1 MSDVFAK
8 FTRFETLEPD
18 VAYRDRNTIRIESSR
33 IVEEEWRVLK
43 DKEPARVLFY
53 RGAGWIQEYRG
64 GEVTHLTQKD
74 IPKSVVHCVRL
85 LWDEICEEA
94 ARAAEEE
101 R

>member
-18 VAYRDRNTIRIESSR
+18 VAYRSRNAIRIESSR
-33 IVEEEWRVLK
+33 IVEEEWRVFK
-43 DKEPARVLFY
+43 DPNRVLFY
-53 RGAGWIQEYRG
+53 QGAGWIQEYRG

-94 ARAAEEE
+94 ARAAEDAK
-101 R
+101 